1 MTEPTLTGQT
11 LGSYVIGRLIGK
23 GGGGAVYQARSMA
36 AGPAGDAGSTVAV
49 KIFHPDLITD
59 ERIFQR
65 FQREAELG
73 IRIRHE
79 HIVPTYEV
87 GCEEID
93 GTPHH
98 FMAMELVEGETL
110 RETLNELGVLPEH
123 LLYQVADQVLGALE
137 VVHAEGMIHRDIKP
151 ENIVLTRDQQVRVMD
166 LGVARLQQEGRDL
179 TRAGEFVGSLAYAA
193 PEQFMDQDH
202 VDPRAD
208 IYAFGVLLYEIAT
221 GRNPYDTPELPLLIS
236 QKIRGQVRRP
246 KAVNRDL
253 DPFLDEVIL
262 TCAHLDPASRFPSCT
277 ELRRVLK
284 EGAESEWWKA
294 RIEGEAFPTATR
306 ALARLRPARDGPLV
320 GREAELERLHG
331 AYERARDGTGAAA
344 LVAGAPGVGK
354 SRLVHDF
361 LEELVAPDG
370 PLIWAGR
377 CPEEAG
383 RSYHPLLEA
392 ARGFFGERAAME
404 PRLAELLPDTPQ
416 LVPQL
421 TGHLLGGAGGL
432 SADDFTAA
440 YTTFVSALSGDRPLV
455 LVIEDLHRADPGTVA
470 LLDQLARTL
479 ADEAVLLLASYRA
492 DEVEEGSA
500 LHTLLTTLGQR
511 AETAQVTVEPL
522 GREAAEKLLEALV
535 RLPRTVRALSW
546 PLFETSDGN
555 PHFLLEILAHLK
567 QSGAL
572 TDTPEGWVPARPID
586 EVALPANLRTLLTLK
601 LAGLEEELLQTLE
614 AAAVQGP
621 EFDASLLATV
631 TKQKRI
637 RLLKRLAQLERKH
650 RLLLSAGKSTFRFAS
665 HGLQRVVYEGM
676 PEARRQE
683 LHSACADAIR
693 EDEEEL
699 AGARAHEWVRHLL
712 LACRVAEAGE
722 YADQAI
728 EYVTKHYHAAE
739 GILFLERL
747 LAALGASD
755 TALRFEALMR
765 LADLQHL
772 LGRSHEQQEALA
784 RASAEADAMGEA
796 GARARVLAARA
807 AASWEAGDYGQAEGL
822 ANEGLAL
829 AEEGDDLACKARC
842 LHTLGSVAYRRG
854 DHPRSVEHWQAALAI
869 RREIGDR
876 RGEAATLLRMGS
888 VMPEVGHA
896 DRALET
902 KQKALTI
909 LREIGDRRG
918 EGAAQN
924 NLGNSLV
931 EAERIHEALV
941 CYEQSVRIARE
952 LGDLP
957 AQAAALYNMARV
969 FSMEARVEEAKE
981 TFKQALDIYRE
992 LGDPSG
998 EAGVLD
1004 ELGSTV
1010 ATFGDRDEALEC
1022 LESAREAAERT
1033 GEQALLA
1040 RVLRHLANVH
1050 HETGAREEAW
1060 QLFGRALGLART
1072 RTRSA
1077 ILADMGNAAEREG
1090 DHDRATELLK
1100 QSLAGAERG
1109 SRLLRTLCCLARA
1122 HQAAGRMEDARR
1134 CAQRAAHMIEGD
1146 QAVAPHHGP
1155 EIYYSLGTVLA
1166 GEERGREYLEQASE
1180 LLRER
1185 TRSIRSVVYR
1195 EHYLT
1200 TRWPNREILEEAR
1213 RLVEDE

>member
-1 MTEPTLTGQT
+1 VTEPTLTGQT
-11 LGSYVIGRLIGK
+11 LGTYEIGRLIGK
-23 GGGGAVYQARSMA
+23 GGGGAVYQARSTA
-36 AGPAGDAGSTVAV
+36 AGPAGEAGSVVAI

-79 HIVPTYEV
+79 HIVPTFEV

-93 GTPHH
+93 GTPQHY
-98 FMAMELVEGETL
+98 MAMELVEGETL

-123 LLYQVADQVLGALE
+123 LLYQVADQILGALE
-137 VVHAEGMIHRDIKP
+137 IVHAEGMIHRDVKP
-151 ENIVLTRDQQVRVMD
+151 ENIVLTRDHQVRVMD

-193 PEQFMDQDH
+193 PEQFTDQDH

-221 GRNPYDTPELPLLIS
+221 GKNPYDTPELPLLIT
-236 QKIRGQVRRP
+236 QKLRGQVRRP

-262 TCAHLDPASRFPSCT
+262 TCAHLDPASRFASCT
-277 ELRRVLK
+277 ELRAVLK
-284 EGAESEWWKA
+284 EGAQSEWWKG

-320 GREAELERLHG
+320 GRDTDLERLHG
-331 AYERARDGTGAAA
+331 AYERARDGSGAVA

-377 CPEEAG
+377 CAEEAG
-383 RSYHPLLEA
+383 RSHHPLLEA
-392 ARGFFGERAAME
+392 AHEFFGERDAME

-416 LVPQL
+416 QVPQL
-421 TGHLLGGAGGL
+421 AGHLLGEAGSL
-432 SADDFTAA
+432 PADDFTAA
-440 YTTFVSALSGDRPLV
+440 YTAILRALAGDRPLV
-455 LVIEDLHRADPGTVA
+455 LVVEDLHRADPETVA
-470 LLDQLARTL
+470 LLEHLARAL
-479 ADEAVLLLASYRA
+479 ADQAVLLLASYRA
-492 DEVEEGSA
+492 DEVEEGAA
-500 LHTLLTTLGQR
+500 LHTLVTTLAQR
-511 AETAQVTVEPL
+511 AETASVTVAPL
-522 GREAAEKLLEALV
+522 DRDAAEELLQGLV

-572 TDTPEGWVPARPID
+572 EETDEGWVPARPID
-586 EVALPANLRTLLTLK
+586 EVALPANLRTLLSLK
-601 LAGLEEELLQTLE
+601 LAGLEDELLQTLE

-621 EFDASLLATV
+621 EFDASLLAAV
-631 TKQKRI
+631 TQQKRI
-637 RLLKRLAQLERKH
+637 RLLKRLALLERKH
-650 RLLLSAGKSTFRFAS
+650 RLLLSAGKSAFRFAS

-676 PEARRQE
+676 PEERRTE

-693 EDEEEL
+693 EGEEEL
-699 AGARAHEWVRHLL
+699 TGARAHEWVRHLL
-712 LACRVAEAGE
+712 LAGRVAEAGE
-722 YADQAI
+722 HAAAAI
-728 EYVTKHYHAAE
+728 EYVATHYHAAE
-739 GILFLERL
+739 GVVFVERL
-747 LAALGASD
+747 VAALGASD
-755 TALRFEALMR
+755 SALRFEALMR
-765 LADLQHL
+765 LADLQRL
-772 LGRSHEQQEALA
+772 LGRSTEQKEALA
-784 RASAEADAMGEA
+784 RASAEADAMGEP
-796 GARARVLAARA
+796 GPRARVLAALA
-807 AASWEAGDYGQAEGL
+807 AASWEVGDYDRAETE
-822 ANEGLAL
+822 AKDGLAL
-829 AEEGDDLACKARC
+829 AEDGDDLACKAQC
-842 LHTLGSVAYRRG
+842 LHALGSVAYRRG
-854 DHPRSVEHWQAALAI
+854 DHPQSVEHWQAALAI

-876 RGEAATLLRMGS
+876 RGEAATLLRMGA
-888 VMPEVGHA
+888 VMPEVGHG

-902 KQKALTI
+902 KQKALEI
-909 LREIGDRRG
+909 LRELGDRRG

-924 NLGNSLV
+924 NLGNTLV

-941 CYEQSVRIARE
+941 CYEQSIKIARE

-969 FSMEARVEEAKE
+969 FSMEARIEEAKE

-1010 ATFGDRDEALEC
+1010 ATFGDRAEALQC
-1022 LESAREAAERT
+1022 LDSAREAAERT

-1050 HETGAREEAW
+1050 HETGSRDEAW
-1060 QLFGRALGLART
+1060 QLFERALGLART

-1090 DHDRATELLK
+1090 DHDRATTLLK
-1100 QSLAGAERG
+1100 ESLAGAERG

-1122 HQAAGRMEDARR
+1122 HQAAGRTEDARR
-1134 CAQRAAHMIEGD
+1134 CAQRAVEMIEGD

-1155 EIYYSLGTVLA
+1155 EIFYSLGTVLA
-1166 GEERGREYLEQASE
+1166 GEERGRDYLEQASD

-1213 RLVEDE
+1213 RLVEEE

>member
-1 MTEPTLTGQT
+1 MTEPSLTGQT
-11 LGSYVIGRLIGK
+11 LSTYEIGRLIGK
-23 GGGGAVYQARSMA
+23 GGGGAVYQARSTA
-36 AGPAGDAGSTVAV
+36 PGPAGEAGAVVAI

-87 GCEEID
+87 ACEEIE

-110 RETLNELGVLPEH
+110 RETLSELGVLPEH

-193 PEQFMDQDH
+193 PEQFTDQDH

-262 TCAHLDPASRFPSCT
+262 TCAHVDPAARFASCA
-277 ELRRVLK
+277 ELRAVLK
-284 EGAESEWWKA
+284 EGTQSEWWKG

-320 GREAELERLHG
+320 GRDADLERLHG
-331 AYERARDGTGAAA
+331 AYERARSGTGAVAF
-344 LVAGAPGVGK
+344 VAGASGVGK

-383 RSYHPLLEA
+383 RSHHALLEA
-392 ARGFFGERAAME
+392 AHEFFGEREGME
-404 PRLAELLPDTPQ
+404 PRLAELLPDAPQ

-421 TGHLLGGAGGL
+421 AGHLLGESSELKANDL
-432 SADDFTAA
+432 ASA
-440 YTTFVSALSGDRPLV
+440 YTAMLRGLVGERPLV
-455 LVIEDLHRADPGTVA
+455 LVIEDLHRADPETVA
-470 LLDQLARTL
+470 LFDHLARAL
-479 ADEAVLLLASYRA
+479 ADHAVLLLASYRA

-500 LHTLLTTLGQR
+500 LHTLVAMLAQR
-511 AETAQVTVEPL
+511 TETASVTVTPL
-522 GREAAEKLLEALV
+522 DRDAAEELLQALV

-546 PLFETSDGN
+546 PLFATSDGN

-572 TDTPEGWVPARPID
+572 AETDDGWVPARPID
-586 EVALPANLRTLLTLK
+586 EVALPRNLRTLLSLK
-601 LAGLEEELLQTLE
+601 LAGLDDELTETLL

-621 EFDASLLATV
+621 EFDASLLAAV

-637 RLLKRLAQLERKH
+637 RLLKRLALLERKH
-650 RLLLSAGKSTFRFAS
+650 RLLLSAGKSAFRFAS

-676 PEARRQE
+676 PEERRTE

-693 EDEEEL
+693 EEEDEL

-712 LACRVAEAGE
+712 LAGRVAQAGE
-722 YADQAI
+722 HAATAI
-728 EYVTKHYHAAE
+728 EYVATHYHAAE
-739 GILFLERL
+739 GVVFLERL
-747 LAALGASD
+747 VSALGEQELR
-755 TALRFEALMR
+755 LRFEALMR
-765 LADLQHL
+765 LAGLHRL
-772 LGRSHEQQEALA
+772 LGRSSEQQEALA
-784 RASAEADAMGEA
+784 RASGEADAIGEP
-796 GARARVLAARA
+796 GPRARVQAALA
-807 AASWEAGDYGQAEGL
+807 AASWDAGRYDQAEGE
-822 ANEGLAL
+822 AKDGLAL
-829 AEEGDDLACKARC
+829 AEQGDDLACKAQC
-842 LHTLGSVAYRRG
+842 LHTLGAVAYRRG
-854 DHPRSVEHWQAALAI
+854 DHPRSVERWDAALAI

-876 RGEAATLLRMGS
+876 RGEARTLLRMGA
-888 VMPEVGHA
+888 VMPEVGHG

-902 KQKALTI
+902 KQEALAI

-918 EGAAQN
+918 EGAALN
-924 NLGNSLV
+924 NVGNALV
-931 EAERIHEALV
+931 ETERIHEALV
-941 CYEQSVRIARE
+941 CYEQSVNIARE

-957 AQAAALYNMARV
+957 AQAAALYNTARV
-969 FSMEARVEEAKE
+969 LSIEARVEEAKE
-981 TFKQALDIYRE
+981 TFEQALDIYRE
-992 LGDPSG
+992 IGDPSG

-1010 ATFGDRDEALEC
+1010 ATFGDREEALCC

-1050 HETGAREEAW
+1050 HEAGAREEAW
-1060 QLFGRALGLART
+1060 QLFERALGLART

-1090 DHDRATELLK
+1090 DHDRAAELLK
-1100 QSLAGAERG
+1100 ESLAGAERG
-1109 SRLLRTLCCLARA
+1109 SRLLRSLCCLARA
-1122 HQAAGRMEDARR
+1122 HQAAGRTEDALR
-1134 CAQRAAHMIEGD
+1134 CARRAAEMIEGD
-1146 QAVAPHHGP
+1146 QPVAPHHGP

-1213 RLVEDE
+1213 RLVAED